1 MSNVVIAEG
10 LTKKYGD
17 FTAVS
22 GISFKVRERECFGF
36 LGPNGAGK
44 TSTMKIIQCIYP
56 KTSGRV
62 EIAGLSVDEHPREI
76 KKILGVC
83 PQEVNLDPEFT
94 VYENLI
100 IYSRYYDIPGD
111 AAKKKALELLHL
123 VQLEDKKDTIVERLS
138 GGMKRRLQLARA
150 LINDPRLLVL
160 DEPTVGLDPQARHLI
175 WDKLTDLRRLGVTV
189 LLTTHYM
196 EEAEELCDRLV
207 IMDQGKIIEEGSP
220 KGLVRKYVGENV
232 IETKTNPDAL
242 LCLEKKKEGL
252 SFDVVGE
259 TIYVYSESPRETME
273 ELFEACQIEKATI
286 RRSTLEDVF
295 LKLTGRALRE

>member
-22 GISFKVRERECFGF
+22 GISFQVRERECFGF

-44 TSTMKIIQCIYP
+44 TSTMKIIQCVYP

-62 EIAGLSVDEHPREI
+62 EVAGLSVDEHPREI

-83 PQEVNLDPEFT
+83 PQEINLDPEFT
-94 VYENLI
+94 VYENLM

-123 VQLEDKKDTIVERLS
+123 VQLEDKRDTIVEKLS

-196 EEAEELCDRLV
+196 EEAEALCDRLV

-220 KGLVRKYVGENV
+220 KGLVRKYAGENV

-242 LCLEKKKEGL
+242 LCLKKKERL

-259 TIYVYSESPRETME
+259 TIYVYSESPRETMD